1 MFATVIGQAFS
12 DWVEDAIIERNS
24 GLADKSGLMVG
35 MNPEVAKVFAA
46 STNLSSRYRPHFSIL
61 LFPYLT
67 NICCSY

>member
-12 DWVEDAIIERNS
+12 DWVEGAISERNS

-46 STNLSSRYRPHFSIL
+46 STNLSSRYIITYFFIIPSPLRA
-61 LFPYLT
+61 
-67 NICCSY
+67 